1 MSVKQS
7 IEIETKNHTT
17 LMMGVTPA
25 GQFKVR
31 FDHSIEHEIDWHDVQ
46 ELNKFLTQVL
56 DRDIP
61 ETPMAILKHT
71 YKVAITRTNIGYDI
85 VINEF
90 ATDGTHREYERR
102 HHAWALTSHGADRAA
117 QRLISRIKRQNQ
129 RDEHPRE
136 YTIE

>member
-1 MSVKQS
+1 MDGMSVKQS

-31 FDHSIEHEIDWHDVQ
+31 FDHSIEHEINWHDVQ

-61 ETPMAILKHT
+61 EEPQ
-71 YKVAITRTNIGYDI
+71 
-85 VINEF
+85 
-90 ATDGTHREYERR
+90 
-102 HHAWALTSHGADRAA
+102 WQS
-117 QRLISRIKRQNQ
+117 
-129 RDEHPRE
+129 
-136 YTIE
+136 

>member
-17 LMMGVTPA
+17 LMMGGHASRTIQSPRHT
-25 GQFKVR
+25 GG
-31 FDHSIEHEIDWHDVQ
+31 
-46 ELNKFLTQVL
+46 
-56 DRDIP
+56 
-61 ETPMAILKHT
+61 TPMAILKHT